1 MDLSQVT
8 LTQLRYAVAVADMG
22 SFGGAADACRVSQ
35 SGLSMQL
42 KKLEEML
49 GLVLFDRKKRP
60 LMITS
65 EGVDVLSQ
73 MRVVLRETERLGR
86 AALKTEVPFGPYRL
100 GIIPTMSA
108 SLVPLFLKQFTE
120 QFPLVELTIDELKT
134 EEILRR
140 LRADT
145 LDGGLVA
152 IPLGVDG
159 ISELS
164 LAFEPLLAYLP
175 VDDPMLLNGT
185 VTRSA
190 ISARA
195 LWLMAE
201 GHCFR
206 NQTLS
211 FCNGAQPVRPS
222 NVFFESGNFET
233 LISLVNDGMGA
244 TLLPALVAQ
253 RLPESRR
260 RAQLRAFDAPQPVRE
275 IGFISARVALRR
287 RISEAIVKSL
297 KEALAAVLDSCPEDA
312 VVLPPE

>member
-1 MDLSQVT
+1 
-8 LTQLRYAVAVADMG
+8 
-22 SFGGAADACRVSQ
+22 
-35 SGLSMQL
+35 
-42 KKLEEML
+42 
-49 GLVLFDRKKRP
+49 
-60 LMITS
+60 
-65 EGVDVLSQ
+65 
-73 MRVVLRETERLGR
+73 
-86 AALKTEVPFGPYRL
+86 
-100 GIIPTMSA
+100 
-108 SLVPLFLKQFTE
+108 
-120 QFPLVELTIDELKT
+120 
-134 EEILRR
+134 
-140 LRADT
+140 